1 MPWDRHGM
9 GWRGAWAHGRL
20 ARWLWWHAVPRGM
33 QSSVHKCTS
42 LHTLLVP
49 QLSAPQLHPSQFDPA
64 VLEHLPGPGWVP
76 EAKRVTPAM
85 FLRKLAGKK
94 LSLPP
99 AEVTTEQLLE
109 ADTLANRL
117 RYILTETMG
126 ADGELE
132 RRAAEL
138 EHITQGGG
146 SIANLVRA
154 PARSQSLRAG
164 SGVWEEEQ
172 RIIDAV
178 DSFRAS
184 VEPGGFM
191 SEFVSCGVLGV
202 VVGEVRARDCKGP
215 ASLT

>member
-1 MPWDRHGM
+1 M
-9 GWRGAWAHGRL
+9 
-20 ARWLWWHAVPRGM
+20 
-33 QSSVHKCTS
+33 
-42 LHTLLVP
+42 
-49 QLSAPQLHPSQFDPA
+49 
-64 VLEHLPGPGWVP
+64 LEHLPGPGWVP

-154 PARSQSLRAG
+154 PARSPSLRAG

>member
-1 MPWDRHGM
+1 MMIMMLSRGVGVARRSRCLETARRWRAPAPDR
-9 GWRGAWAHGRL
+9 RGL
-20 ARWLWWHAVPRGM
+20 AAAAY
-33 QSSVHKCTS
+33 
-42 LHTLLVP
+42 
-49 QLSAPQLHPSQFDPA
+49 SAPA
-64 VLEHLPGPGWVP
+64 ANYAAGVLSERSCAISSI
-76 EAKRVTPAM
+76 E
-85 FLRKLAGKK
+85 
-94 LSLPP
+94 
-99 AEVTTEQLLE
+99 LE

-154 PARSQSLRAG
+154 PARSPSLRAG